1 MKLNLKKCKNLS
13 SVTVDKCFSSDFLDS
28 HFRSM
33 QLKVEFVNEQ
43 FVMKLDVPNI
53 NLHNV
58 ITK

>member
-1 MKLNLKKCKNLS
+1 
-13 SVTVDKCFSSDFLDS
+13 
-28 HFRSM
+28 M